1 MSLNRKKYEIRDVI
15 HGLIER
21 SPLEVQVINTAVF
34 QRLRRIFQLALANLV
49 YPGAH
54 HTRLE
59 HCLGTMHVAGRIADR
74 LNDAGK
80 ITEDELINIRLAA
93 LLHDIGHG
101 PFSHVSEYLLRKYY
115 VGEKVEIGKNM
126 EKIHELVTED
136 IIKNDDDLEKILS
149 GEQREAII
157 ELLHKGGRKD
167 FKSDIVSGPLDA
179 DKLDYLL
186 RDNYHTGVKYGL
198 FDLDKIIESL
208 RIIKFGVEET
218 YLGISEEGIY
228 ALEQFIMAKYHM
240 TTQVYFHR
248 IRGITDCM
256 IIRGIETAVD
266 EGLDE
271 VKYIYQYDGTKDFM
285 KRYCEYNDGNLTES
299 IRKKGGKL
307 SREIFDRLY
316 NRRFLKLIHNRRL
329 SDISGIKL
337 KDRYTNFEATDKKEL
352 EKRIAEKM
360 KVDPALVIINIFD
373 IKKPIGRPEG
383 FSIND
388 DSILV
393 DLEGKEPEEIKNVKW
408 SIFNFEG
415 AFKTPELRVHAPY
428 DKLTNIV
435 DKQKQR
441 EYKKLDDMVCK
452 ILYS

>member
-1 MSLNRKKYEIRDVI
+1 
-15 HGLIER
+15 
-21 SPLEVQVINTAVF
+21 
-34 QRLRRIFQLALANLV
+34 
-49 YPGAH
+49 
-54 HTRLE
+54 
-59 HCLGTMHVAGRIADR
+59 
-74 LNDAGK
+74 
-80 ITEDELINIRLAA
+80 
-93 LLHDIGHG
+93 
-101 PFSHVSEYLLRKYY
+101 
-115 VGEKVEIGKNM
+115 M
-126 EKIHELVTED
+126 EKIHELVTEA

-208 RIIKFGVEET
+208 RVIEFGVEET

-285 KRYCEYNDGNLTES
+285 KRYCEYNDGNLTEL

-307 SREIFDRLY
+307 SSEIFDRLY
-316 NRRFLKLIHNRRL
+316 NRRLLKLIHNRRL

-352 EKRIAEKM
+352 EKSIAEKM

-373 IKKPIGRPEG
+373 IISLFRRICGRFFDRG
-383 FSIND
+383 
-388 DSILV
+388 
-393 DLEGKEPEEIKNVKW
+393 
-408 SIFNFEG
+408 
-415 AFKTPELRVHAPY
+415 T
-428 DKLTNIV
+428 T
-435 DKQKQR
+435 
-441 EYKKLDDMVCK
+441 
-452 ILYS
+452 